1 MTNFFYFKACNCD
14 GDGSNGTACDNNGVC
29 SCKVNFMNGKCDVC
43 NAGFF
48 NFPTCEGNQYIDSTS
63 MKLELYFVIF
73 KACNC
78 NGDGSTGIT
87 CDENGVCICKANFMN
102 DKCDTCNAGFFNFPT
117 CEGKP

>member
-48 NFPTCEGNQYIDSTS
+48 NFPTCEGNQYINPTS
-63 MKLELYFVIF
+63 IKLELTFILFSKLVIVMEM
-73 KACNC
+73 
-78 NGDGSTGIT
+78 DRIVLHVMTL
-87 CDENGVCICKANFMN
+87 VCAVV
-102 DKCDTCNAGFFNFPT
+102 
-117 CEGKP
+117 KPIS